1 VAPTSSS
8 TTRQTDGE
16 LSLAELLEVVQR
28 HRWLLLAW
36 LLLGGLAGVGI
47 VASVAPTYEAR
58 ALLIIEPARGGGSG
72 ATVASA
78 SDTLDSAS
86 VDSQVQILASRSL
99 AREVIGQLGLEA
111 DPELAAAAGGILGRL
126 MPALAGEAAP
136 QPVDAVGS
144 FLARLAVRREGKSH
158 VIAIGYRSGDP
169 ARAAAVANKLAELY
183 MVGQLA
189 RKYEAARR
197 HSGWFDERLAALKG
211 QLDAAEAALQRFRA
225 ETEAARGE
233 AYGAEPEE
241 LAGLNGQVVA
251 AAVERSGKEATL
263 ERVRQLVER
272 GNPGGTVG
280 ELGSSPLLANL
291 AALKAELLRRE
302 AELTARYGERHPKIL
317 DVRAEK
323 AELDTRLQEEQ
334 RALLRQLGS
343 EVERARAKERTLAGK
358 LAELKGKA
366 LRREDT
372 VQRLQELEHE
382 VELSRRLYEAHV
394 AGAGASERPAEGQE
408 EPDARVIS
416 EAVAPGEPSWP
427 RPRLVLSLSL
437 TGGLLL
443 GIAAMYLAEAGDRG
457 FRSAREVEEALGLS
471 TLALVPK
478 LDPGR
483 SKGVAPQ
490 DYALERPRSR
500 YAEALRELLAGI
512 LRRGEEEAAAGGR
525 TVLVTSALPREGK
538 STLVLS
544 LARVAAAEGLRVLV
558 VDADL
563 RKPSLHDLAGLKPGA
578 GLVEVLRRELPLAE
592 VVVTDPRAPLKLL
605 PGSQRLAQP
614 TRLLGPEGLGVLL
627 TALRRSFDLILV
639 DSAPLVAVADPRL
652 IAGRVDAVLLAVR
665 YGETRKA
672 FCRSCLQG
680 LAESG
685 AVLAGAVLTQVDLR
699 RHAGS
704 FARDAGVSAEGLR
717 AYYSD

>member
-1 VAPTSSS
+1 
-8 TTRQTDGE
+8 
-16 LSLAELLEVVQR
+16 L
-28 HRWLLLAW
+28 
-36 LLLGGLAGVGI
+36 
-47 VASVAPTYEAR
+47 
-58 ALLIIEPARGGGSG
+58 
-72 ATVASA
+72 
-78 SDTLDSAS
+78 
-86 VDSQVQILASRSL
+86 
-99 AREVIGQLGLEA
+99 
-111 DPELAAAAGGILGRL
+111 
-126 MPALAGEAAP
+126 
-136 QPVDAVGS
+136 
-144 FLARLAVRREGKSH
+144 
-158 VIAIGYRSGDP
+158 
-169 ARAAAVANKLAELY
+169 
-183 MVGQLA
+183 
-189 RKYEAARR
+189 
-197 HSGWFDERLAALKG
+197 
-211 QLDAAEAALQRFRA
+211 
-225 ETEAARGE
+225 
-233 AYGAEPEE
+233 GAEPGEF
-241 LAGLNGQVVA
+241 AALNGQVVA

-272 GNPGGTVG
+272 GNPGAAVG
-280 ELGSSPLLANL
+280 ELGTSPLLANL
-291 AALKAELLRRE
+291 SALKAELLRRE
-302 AELTARYGERHPKIL
+302 AELTAQYGARHPKIL

-323 AELDTRLQEEQ
+323 ALLEARLQEEQ

-358 LAELKGKA
+358 LAELKDKA
-366 LRREDT
+366 LRRDDT
-372 VQRLQELEHE
+372 AQRLQELEHE
-382 VELSRRLYEAHV
+382 VELSRRLHEAHL
-394 AGAGASERPAEGQE
+394 AGAAAGERPAESQ

-416 EAVAPGEPSWP
+416 EAVPPGEPSWP

-443 GIAAMYLAEAGDRG
+443 GIAALYLAEAGDKG

-490 DYALERPRSR
+490 DYPLERPRSR
-500 YAEALRELLAGI
+500 YAEALRELLGGI
-512 LRRGEEEAAAGGR
+512 LRRGAGEAATGGR

-538 STLVLS
+538 STLTLS

-563 RKPSLHDLAGLKPGA
+563 RKPSLHELAGLRAGA

-592 VVVTDPRAPLKLL
+592 VFVTDPRAPLKLL
-605 PGSQRLAQP
+605 PGSQRLVQP
-614 TRLLGPEGLGVLL
+614 TRLLRAEGLGVLL
-627 TALRRSFDLILV
+627 TALRRSFDLVLV

-652 IAGRVDAVLLAVR
+652 IAGRVDKVLLAVR
-665 YGETRKA
+665 YGETKQA

-685 AVLAGAVLTQVDLR
+685 AVLAGVVLTQVDLR